1 MLNNNGSNCVRN
13 ILKLFWVMFLIV
25 QMKISHAEEYNL
37 VLLPEPYCTQAGIEK
52 KVSDKHTLGV
62 IGRFNCNS
70 ERPTYGSKNDD
81 VENKFSR
88 VLVPLKHSFNGAFN
102 QGAFIQGMIGVED
115 SEFKSNL
122 GSNADVTYLN
132 LSVHGGYQWYF
143 RNGFNISVL
152 GGVAHLQEIN
162 SSRQIAGSETLSV
175 TDFINKNT
183 ETNTHVGAGVIVGW
197 LF

>member
-1 MLNNNGSNCVRN
+1 MLISNGSNSVKN
-13 ILKLFWVMFLIV
+13 ILKLFWVMLLIV

-88 VLVPLKHSFNGAFN
+88 ILVPLKHSFNGAFN
-102 QGAFIQGMIGVED
+102 QGAFIQGMIGIED

-152 GGVAHLQEIN
+152 GGVAHLQEIS